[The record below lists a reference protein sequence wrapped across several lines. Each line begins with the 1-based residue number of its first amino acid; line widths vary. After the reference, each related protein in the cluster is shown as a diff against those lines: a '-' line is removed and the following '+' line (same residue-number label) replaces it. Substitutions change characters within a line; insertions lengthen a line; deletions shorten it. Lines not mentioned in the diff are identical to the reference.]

1 MPTFIL
7 HTNMPEFDHGLET
20 AMHSEIREI
29 ISHEIGKS
37 KDFVLTVF
45 HKGVSMRFGETDK
58 SVAYCEIKNVG
69 KLSNDTTS
77 KMSKLICLL
86 LSEKLMIDSK
96 QIYIEYQE
104 SERHLWGWNG
114 GTFA

>member
-1 MPTFIL
+1 MLFFNLNITDILYTFV
-7 HTNMPEFDHGLET
+7 
-20 AMHSEIREI
+20 
-29 ISHEIGKS
+29 IGNTKKIKKLRLKS

-77 KMSKLICLL
+77 QMSKLICLL
-86 LSEKLMIDSK
+86 LTEKLMIDAK

-114 GTFA
+114 VTFA